1 MMPKLEYQTLNDRA
15 YAALKKC
22 LMSGH
27 FKPGQVLT
35 IRGLADEYGISPTP
49 IREALQRLIAERSLE
64 LLRNRSIGVPCLTGE
79 KLAELKRIRCVLEGL
94 AGELAAPNLVVAD
107 ISRLSQLIQAI
118 DTDID
123 ANNIAG
129 YLRHNEKFHSLIY
142 ERARSPILLRIIQDL
157 WTQVGPFL
165 NGLFEDACYLRRA
178 NVGHR
183 KILAAIRRGDTAAV
197 RRSIVWD
204 ISEAAASLMRRFQG
218 MDVEARPS
226 VGASTPP
233 ARPRRNGRIATV

>member
-1 MMPKLEYQTLNDRA
+1 MPKLEYQTLNDRA

-64 LLRNRSIGVPCLTGE
+64 LLRNRSIGVPHLTGE

-118 DTDID
+118 DTDI
-123 ANNIAG
+123 AATNIAA

-142 ERARSPILLRIIQDL
+142 ERARSPILLLIIQDL

-183 KILAAIRRGDTAAV
+183 KILAAVKRGDTAAV

-204 ISEAAASLMRRFQG
+204 ISEAAASLMRRFPG
-218 MDVEARPS
+218 MDVKARLS
-226 VGASTPP
+226 VSASTPP
-233 ARPRRNGRIATV
+233 MRPRRNGRIATV

>member
-1 MMPKLEYQTLNDRA
+1 MPKLEYQTLNDRA

-27 FKPGQVLT
+27 FKPGQVPT

-64 LLRNRSIGVPCLTGE
+64 LLRNRSIGVPHLTGE

-118 DTDID
+118 DTDI
-123 ANNIAG
+123 AATNIAG

-142 ERARSPILLRIIQDL
+142 ERARSPILLLIIQDL

-165 NGLFEDACYLRRA
+165 NGLFEDAGYLRRA

-183 KILAAIRRGDTAAV
+183 KILAAVKRGDTAAV

-204 ISEAAASLMRRFQG
+204 ISEAAASLMRRFHG
-218 MDVEARPS
+218 MDVKARLS
-226 VGASTPP
+226 VGAPTPP
-233 ARPRRNGRIATV
+233 MRPRRNGRIATV

>member
-1 MMPKLEYQTLNDRA
+1 MPKLEYQTLNDRA

-64 LLRNRSIGVPCLTGE
+64 LLRNRSIGVPHLTGE

-118 DTDID
+118 DTDI
-123 ANNIAG
+123 AATNIAA

-142 ERARSPILLRIIQDL
+142 ERARSPILLLIIQDL

-183 KILAAIRRGDTAAV
+183 KILAAVKRGDTAAV
-197 RRSIVWD
+197 RRGIVWD

-218 MDVEARPS
+218 TDVKARLS
-226 VGASTPP
+226 GAGSAPP
-233 ARPRRNGRIATV
+233 MRPRRNVRIATV